1 VAAGLRLRLQVKAR
15 WIALLAVSVVAGCGG
30 SGDGNHREQAAKPPS
45 AAKQA
50 AIAEAQKRADAVA
63 LMLSGV
69 AGLKDMRVIET
80 VAQERAW
87 WVAQKRAQRV
97 SLKLS
102 DFPASWRKGPLPQ
115 PGVPLASVRLA
126 KCFGIDHAGH
136 VPVAYWQ
143 SGEFLTDGTKVTSA
157 VWAYATEAEA
167 EAVFDR
173 HWRGLRRILD
183 KQWDANYR
191 PGRVPAADC
200 VTALFPDGG
209 DYRVKVEVGDRSVFL
224 GPCAEG
230 CAAWAVTVRVRGKG
244 SSATAFVDL
253 HVHRHGNVVVEMRTR
268 RARKPFDRELQ
279 NDLLRAVIERMRV
292 SR

>member
-1 VAAGLRLRLQVKAR
+1 MSRKPR

-30 SGDGNHREQAAKPPS
+30 NGDGNRERTAEPPS
-45 AAKQA
+45 AAKRA
-50 AIAEAQKRADAVA
+50 AIAKAQNRADAVA
-63 LMLSGV
+63 LALSGV
-69 AGLKDMRVIET
+69 AGLKEIPVIET

-87 WVAQKRAQRV
+87 WIAQKRAQRIA
-97 SLKLS
+97 LKLS
-102 DFPASWRKGPLPQ
+102 DFPGSWRKAALAR
-115 PGVPLASVRLA
+115 PGVPLASGRLA
-126 KCFGIDHAGH
+126 KCFGIDHTGH
-136 VPVAYWQ
+136 VPVAYAQ
-143 SGEFLTDGTKVTSA
+143 SGEFLSDGTKVTSA

-173 HWRGLRRILD
+173 HWRGLRKILD

-200 VTALFPDGG
+200 VTSLFRKGG

-230 CAAWAVTVRVRGKG
+230 CAAWAVTVRVRGKD

-253 HVHRHGNVVVEMRTR
+253 HVHRHDNVVVEMRTR
-268 RARKPFDRELQ
+268 RARKPFDQELQ
-279 NDLLRAVIERMRV
+279 NDLLRAVIERM
-292 SR
+292 SE